1 MFPQA
6 CPSLFSIPVYSY
18 HIFPLSLSLS
28 SPLSHLPSPPLFLL
42 LPCNSLLTHDP
53 PCWVPPL
60 GKYSLVSSFTFFSVR
75 RYRAKILVNKIL
87 SYHRRWWRTVV
98 SVQGAL
104 VLWTTD
110 PHKSVSSERGQSS
123 CDQEHQQERRA
134 GWGRELCSA
143 WSRRVSL
150 SFIRKSLP
158 GNFQVGWKV
167 CCLFSVHAWWPHQS
181 ISWAVFPFP
190 TPSSRGPSPHWLSA
204 CPGAGAT
211 IVVCF
216 SLKDLI
222 AYR

>member
-98 SVQGAL
+98 SVGLMNDWPTQVSFFWKRTEQLWPGASAGE
-104 VLWTTD
+104 
-110 PHKSVSSERGQSS
+110 KSWLGRGSSAGSS
-123 CDQEHQQERRA
+123 GY
-134 GWGRELCSA
+134 GWGCQG
-143 WSRRVSL
+143 V
-150 SFIRKSLP
+150 
-158 GNFQVGWKV
+158 
-167 CCLFSVHAWWPHQS
+167 
-181 ISWAVFPFP
+181 
-190 TPSSRGPSPHWLSA
+190 
-204 CPGAGAT
+204 
-211 IVVCF
+211 
-216 SLKDLI
+216 
-222 AYR
+222 